1 MSYHL
6 LTNTLPVIFTYILKV
21 FCRVICSYIIHE
33 LIYRTYYTSLRGKN
47 RFLLWLLKV
56 FFDLWGDQK
65 RNPEFPQEKP
75 LTLICQQKETRILN
89 LAVASI
95 YISVLDINA
104 HGCITCTFRRTI
116 SENLYDKK

>member
-1 MSYHL
+1 M
-6 LTNTLPVIFTYILKV
+6 
-21 FCRVICSYIIHE
+21 ICSYIIHE

-89 LAVASI
+89 LAEASI

-104 HGCITCTFRRTI
+104 HGCIF
-116 SENLYDKK
+116 N